1 MKFLSFRWRGFER
14 LGLLL
19 DDEISI
25 LAVDRQNKSMPQ
37 TLMDVIKR
45 GLYARHQIKQA
56 QDKELLELFNMDDIE
71 LIPPI
76 IPWATFS
83 VTANSSEQFEA
94 QRLNQALHPT
104 ISLRTPRNHVPHR
117 EVIDIPL
124 KSKTLECEG
133 KLVVVM
139 GKGGRYITLEHA
151 SRHIFGYSIY
161 NEGSVKEFQNHSSQ
175 FGLGRMFDTSA
186 GFGPVV
192 VTEDEFGDPYQ
203 QTIETRIDG
212 ELVQSTPLSKMR
224 HTIEE
229 VIVYISSAVT
239 MFPGDIICIGIPAGD
254 EVKPERFMQV
264 NERMEISVSGIG
276 TLSNQ
281 IKDEPSTP
289 KTVGCC

>member
-1 MKFLSFRWRGFER
+1 MKFISFNLKGFDR
-14 LGLLL
+14 LGVLL
-19 DDEISI
+19 DDGESV
-25 LAVDRQNKSMPQ
+25 AVVDRENKSMPQ

-45 GLYARHQIKQA
+45 GPYARHQIKQSL
-56 QDKELLELFNMDDIE
+56 DSLERFNIGDIDLL
-71 LIPPI
+71 PPI

-83 VTANSSEQFEA
+83 VIANSSDELEA
-94 QRLNQALHPT
+94 KKLSEAPHPA

-161 NEGSVKEFQNHSSQ
+161 NEGSVKEFLNHNTLP
-175 FGLGRMFDTSA
+175 GMGRMFDTSA
-186 GFGPVV
+186 GFGPCV

-203 QTIETRIDG
+203 QTMETRIDG
-212 ELVQSTPLSKMR
+212 NVVQSISLSEMR
-224 HTIEE
+224 HTIEQ

-239 MFPGDIICIGIPAGD
+239 MFPGDIVCIALPAGNGA
-254 EVKPERFMQV
+254 KPERFMNV
-264 NERMEISVSGIG
+264 NEQMDVSISGIG
-276 TLSNQ
+276 TLSNP

>member
-1 MKFLSFRWRGFER
+1 MKFLSFNLLGFDR

-19 DDEISI
+19 DDGETV
-25 LAVDRQNKSMPQ
+25 LAVDRANKSMPQ

-45 GLYARHQIKQA
+45 GPYARHQIKQA
-56 QDKELLELFNMDDIE
+56 QDSLERFSFEEIE

-83 VTANSSEQFEA
+83 VTANSSNELEA
-94 QRLNQALHPT
+94 KRLNEASHPT
-104 ISLRTPRNHVPHR
+104 INLRTPRNHVPHR

-124 KSKTLECEG
+124 KSKSLECEG

-151 SRHIFGYSIY
+151 SRHVFGYSIY
-161 NEGSVKEFQNHSSQ
+161 NEGTVKEFQNHSSQ
-175 FGLGRMFDTSA
+175 FGLGKMFDTSA
-186 GFGPVV
+186 AFGPCV

-203 QTIETRIDG
+203 QTLETRIDG
-212 ELVQSTPLSKMR
+212 DLIHSISLAKMR

-239 MFPGDIICIGIPAGD
+239 MFPGDIICISLPTGEGAR
-254 EVKPERFMQV
+254 PERFMNV
-264 NERMEISVSGIG
+264 NEQMEISISGIG
-276 TLSNQ
+276 SLFNP

>member
-1 MKFLSFRWRGFER
+1 MKFLAFKHLGFER
-14 LGLLL
+14 LGLL
-19 DDEISI
+19 DDDQTV

-45 GLYARHQIKQA
+45 GPYARHQIKQA
-56 QDKELLELFNMDDIE
+56 KDSLERFNFDEIE

-83 VTANSSEQFEA
+83 VTANSTDKAEA
-94 QRLNQALHPT
+94 VRLNESAHPT
-104 ISLRTPRNHVPHR
+104 ISLRTPRNNVAHR
-117 EVIDIPL
+117 VVIDIPL
-124 KSKTLECEG
+124 KSKTLECEA

-151 SRHIFGYSIY
+151 PKHIFGYSIY
-161 NEGSVKEFQNHSSQ
+161 NEGSVKEFLNHGSQ

-186 GFGPVV
+186 SFGPVI
-192 VTEDEFGDPYQ
+192 VTEDEFGEPYQ
-203 QTIETRIDG
+203 QTMETRIGD
-212 ELVQSTPLSKMR
+212 ELIQSSLLSSMR

-239 MFPGDIICIGIPAGD
+239 MFPGDIICIGIPVND
-254 EVKPERFMQV
+254 SLKPERFMQV
-264 NERMEISVSGIG
+264 NETMDISISGIG

>member
-1 MKFLSFRWRGFER
+1 MKFLAFRHLGFER
-14 LGLLL
+14 LGLLH
-19 DDEISI
+19 DDDQTV
-25 LAVDRQNKSMPQ
+25 LAVDRKNKSMPQ

-45 GLYARHQIKQA
+45 GPYARHQIKQA
-56 QDKELLELFNMDDIE
+56 KDSLERFNIDELE

-83 VTANSSEQFEA
+83 VTANSTDPEEA
-94 QRLNQALHPT
+94 SRLKNALHPT
-104 ISLRTPRNHVPHR
+104 ISLRTPRNNVAHR
-117 EVIDIPL
+117 VVIDIPL

-151 SRHIFGYSIY
+151 SRHVFGYSIY

-186 GFGPVV
+186 AFGPVV
-192 VTEDEFGDPYQ
+192 VTEDAFGDPYQ
-203 QTIETRIDG
+203 QTIETHIDG
-212 ELVQSTPLSKMR
+212 QLIQSASLSKMR

-239 MFPGDIICIGIPAGD
+239 MFPGDIICISIPVD
-254 EVKPERFMQV
+254 DDVKLERFMQV
-264 NERMEISVSGIG
+264 NEQVEVNISGIG
-276 TLSNQ
+276 TLSNE